1 MELRGLLWSVLL
13 FFFLS
18 RTGWFGLGLLVGFGG
33 RVETGPAGA
42 AAGLLRAPQRVFL
55 CGVILSLRFFSL
67 VSLASLPFSLPL
79 CLFLCLCLG
88 RFNLTPFFSTL
99 HSHLEVAGG
108 CLSRTGL
115 HRYFFSLFFPFVS
128 PFFACIHPRCIC
140 QTHQHCASKG
150 LNHWWGV
157 RADARRRH
165 SICRVVGQR
174 FGGSCGRRRIGR
186 RGNGL
191 AVRHHVYVDVGGA
204 AGWTGLV
211 LGVGL
216 AVYRYWTW
224 IDKPVVDLFLRSLF
238 LPCHVEL
245 REVEERVGSDGEEPV
260 CTTMTV
266 LFLM

>member
-1 MELRGLLWSVLL
+1 MCCCSFSFLGLVGLGWGCWLVLGAGSKQDRPARRRACCARRNG
-13 FFFLS
+13 FFFV
-18 RTGWFGLGLLVGFGG
+18 GLFYHSGF
-33 RVETGPAGA
+33 
-42 AAGLLRAPQRVFL
+42 F
-55 CGVILSLRFFSL
+55 L

-88 RFNLTPFFSTL
+88 RFNLTPFYSTL

-115 HRYFFSLFFPFVS
+115 HRYFFSLFFPFIS
-128 PFFACIHPRCIC
+128 PFFACIHPRCIF
-140 QTHQHCASKG
+140 QTHQHCASEG

>member
-1 MELRGLLWSVLL
+1 MECVVVLFPFSDWL
-13 FFFLS
+13 VWVGVVGWFWGPGRN
-18 RTGWFGLGLLVGFGG
+18 RTGRRGGGGLAALTATGFSLWGYSII
-33 RVETGPAGA
+33 P
-42 AAGLLRAPQRVFL
+42 VF
-55 CGVILSLRFFSL
+55 FL

-174 FGGSCGRRRIGR
+174 FGGSGGRRRIGR